1 MMKLHEGLIEKSIE
15 SFKMA
20 IEIYNKPMIK
30 YRVEGFSYYI
40 CSAWELML
48 KSHMIKQSG
57 KKSIY
62 YPDNPERTL
71 SFENCIQ
78 KVFTNNKDPLR
89 LNLEKMLELKTTSPS
104 FIIQEYEYIY
114 LPLFQSCVFN
124 YMDKLK
130 IFHDLEITDYMPSMF
145 LTLPAHT
152 KKFSEEYITDNY
164 PYEIAKKIL
173 DTKKKIDLITEN
185 TNVKFAIR
193 LSDFDSM
200 HHAKKE
206 IKSAY
211 DAQAYKITAK
221 LCILSIRSRL
231 KKAGIQLYYEKQPT
245 DFNNF
250 HLNNFMKHFNMKTN
264 TKYCYIQYHEKQP
277 QYTYSQQA
285 VDFIFDELSKDP
297 EHILNIIKK

>member
-1 MMKLHEGLIEKSIE
+1 MKLYEGLLEKSIE

-30 YRVEGFSYYI
+30 YRVEGFAYYM

-48 KSHMIKQSG
+48 KSHMVRQNG
-57 KKSIY
+57 KVSIY

-71 SFENCIQ
+71 SYENCIQ

-89 LNLEKMLELKTTSPS
+89 LNLEKILELKTTSPS
-104 FIIQEYEYIY
+104 FIIPEYEYVYI
-114 LPLFQSCVFN
+114 PLFQSCVFN
-124 YMDKLK
+124 YMDKIK
-130 IFHDLEITDYMPSMF
+130 VFHDVEITDYIPSMF
-145 LTLPAHT
+145 LTLPSHT
-152 KKFSEEYITDNY
+152 KRFSEEYIKDHY
-164 PYEIAKKIL
+164 PYEVAKKIL
-173 DTKKKIDLITEN
+173 DTKKKIELITEN

-193 LSDFDSM
+193 LADFESI

-231 KKAGIQLYYEKQPT
+231 KKAGIQLLYENQPT
-245 DFNNF
+245 EFNNF
-250 HLNNFMKHFNMKTN
+250 HLNNFMKHFKMKNN
-264 TKYCYIQYHEKQP
+264 TKYCYVQNNDKQP
-277 QYTYSQQA
+277 QYTYSQA
-285 VDFIFDELSKDP
+285 AIDFIFDEISKDP